1 MNKEA
6 FVNAVQLAV
15 EDGAVTSTI
24 QLLSHL
30 PGRKPDERL
39 LALSGWFNQISL
51 SDRQQVERVIEMT
64 AHAALFNLLCVLDG
78 ARAIEDGPVKGT
90 LELSYRHGKT
100 NIILNSDDGDILY
113 DLIEAPWRRPKWV
126 SHD

>member
-1 MNKEA
+1 
-6 FVNAVQLAV
+6 
-15 EDGAVTSTI
+15 
-24 QLLSHL
+24 
-30 PGRKPDERL
+30 
-39 LALSGWFNQISL
+39 L